1 MELQVYQEK
10 HPMRHFSI
18 PEIALLADLT
28 NFTVIKTEEFGTQ
41 EKPSENT
48 KTCCCY
54 KKNNIC
60 TIQYQ

>member
-1 MELQVYQEK
+1 
-10 HPMRHFSI
+10 MRHFSI

-48 KTCCCY
+48 WGVCFVLQ
-54 KKNNIC
+54 KK
-60 TIQYQ
+60 